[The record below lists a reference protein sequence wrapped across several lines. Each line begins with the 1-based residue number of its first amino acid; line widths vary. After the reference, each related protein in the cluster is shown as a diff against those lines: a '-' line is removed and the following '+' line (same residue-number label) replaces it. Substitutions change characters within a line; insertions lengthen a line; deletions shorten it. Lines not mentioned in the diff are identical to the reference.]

1 MAIKALVFDMD
12 GLVFDTERVVQR
24 TWARAGA
31 ELGYPGMENVIYH
44 TLGLNRKR
52 RTEFFR
58 EYMGEDFPDEEFS
71 RRTRKYFYEIAKEEG
86 IAVKKGIRELI
97 VFAKERG
104 LKLAVATSS
113 SEEHASGLFKNAGL
127 YEYFDAFVYG
137 NMVKN
142 SKPDPECYRSACE
155 ALGVSPKDAAALED
169 APAGI
174 EAAYRAGMKPI
185 MIPDLAKVT
194 EEVEAMAWR
203 VCEHAGEV
211 ADLLLTNVC

>member
-71 RRTRKYFYEIAKEEG
+71 RRTRKYFYEIAKEE
-86 IAVKKGIRELI
+86 IQLI
-97 VFAKERG
+97 LKE
-104 LKLAVATSS
+104 
-113 SEEHASGLFKNAGL
+113 KNI
-127 YEYFDAFVYG
+127 
-137 NMVKN
+137 
-142 SKPDPECYRSACE
+142 C
-155 ALGVSPKDAAALED
+155 VSL
-169 APAGI
+169 
-174 EAAYRAGMKPI
+174 
-185 MIPDLAKVT
+185 
-194 EEVEAMAWR
+194 
-203 VCEHAGEV
+203 
-211 ADLLLTNVC
+211 